1 MHNQEAFSARKAA
14 AIIVAAGSGSRL
26 GGQVP
31 KQFLTLGGKPVLRW
45 SVEVMLRCNKI
56 AAVIVVAPPLQVAET
71 AALLP
76 VDPRLRVIPGSS
88 ESRTESVRAGL
99 NALLDAPPASV
110 LIHDAARPG
119 LTLDVLD
126 ELLAA
131 LVASPVACPALPVA
145 DALKDTRGGGIR
157 SVARDGLVRV
167 QTPQGFHWDVIT
179 SAYAA
184 TTDAAVDDLAL
195 VEARGARI
203 ALTPGRE
210 TLMKITYPEDLA
222 VAEKLIASPA
232 LRVGPDLRVGNG
244 FDVHGFE
251 PGDAVILCGVSI
263 PHTRK
268 LEGHS
273 DADAAWHALTDAILG
288 ALALGDIGDHFP
300 PSDPQWKGA
309 ASVKFL
315 QHAVKL
321 AHERGFRIA
330 NADITILA
338 ERPKIAPHREAM
350 RLATAEA
357 CNIDLASV
365 SVKATTTE
373 KLGFIG
379 REEGI
384 AAQAAVLL
392 TR

>member
-1 MHNQEAFSARKAA
+1 MHNEEAFSARKAA

-31 KQFLTLGGKPVLRW
+31 KQFLPLGGKPVLRW

-56 AAVIVVAPPLQVAET
+56 ADVIIIAPPDSVEQT
-71 AALLP
+71 GALLP
-76 VDPRLRVIPGSS
+76 ANPRLRVIPGSPI
-88 ESRTESVRAGL
+88 SRTESVRAGL
-99 NALLDAPPASV
+99 NTLSAAPPAKV

-119 LTLDVLD
+119 LTLDVLE
-126 ELLAA
+126 ELLTA
-131 LVASPVACPALPVA
+131 LDTASAACPALPVS
-145 DALKDTRGGGIR
+145 DALKDTSAGGIR
-157 SVARDGLVRV
+157 SVPRDSLVRV
-167 QTPQGFHWDVIT
+167 QTPQAFRWDAIT

-195 VEARGARI
+195 VEARGAKI
-203 ALTPGRE
+203 TLTPGRE
-210 TLMKITYPEDLA
+210 ALMKITYPEDLA
-222 VAEKLIASPA
+222 VIEKLIASPA
-232 LRVGPDLRVGNG
+232 LRVGTG

-251 PGDAVILCGVSI
+251 PGDAVILCGVRI
-263 PHTRK
+263 PHTKK

-273 DADAAWHALTDAILG
+273 DADAGWHALTDAILG

-321 AHERGFRIA
+321 AHDRGFRIA

-338 ERPKIAPHREAM
+338 ERPKISPHREAM
-350 RLATAEA
+350 RRATAEA
-357 CNIDLASV
+357 CDIELASV

-373 KLGFIG
+373 KLGFVG

-384 AAQAAVLL
+384 AAQAVVLL
-392 TR
+392 SR

>member
-1 MHNQEAFSARKAA
+1 MHNQEAFSARESA

-31 KQFLTLGGKPVLRW
+31 KQFLMLGGKPVLRW
-45 SVEVMLRCNKI
+45 SVDAMLRCNKI
-56 AAVIVVAPPLQVAET
+56 ANIIVVAPPSFVAET
-71 AALLP
+71 TALLP
-76 VDPRLRVIPGSS
+76 GDPRLRVIPGSPD
-88 ESRTESVRAGL
+88 SRTESVRAGL
-99 NALLDAPPASV
+99 KALSGHPPAKV

-119 LTLDVLD
+119 LSLDVLD
-126 ELLAA
+126 ELITA
-131 LVASPVACPALPVA
+131 LDTAPAACPALPVA
-145 DALKDTRGGGIR
+145 DALKDTRGGGVR

-167 QTPQGFHWDVIT
+167 QTPQGFQWDVIT

-184 TTDAAVDDLAL
+184 TTDAAVDDLTL
-195 VEARGARI
+195 VEVRGAKI
-203 ALTPGRE
+203 TLTPGSE
-210 TLMKITYPEDLA
+210 ALMKITYPEDLA

-232 LRVGPDLRVGNG
+232 LRVGTG

-251 PGDAVILCGVSI
+251 PGDAVILCGVRI
-263 PHTRK
+263 PHTQK

-273 DADAAWHALTDAILG
+273 DADAGWHALTDAILG

-315 QHAVKL
+315 KHAVKL
-321 AHERGFRIA
+321 AHDRGFRIA

-338 ERPKIAPHREAM
+338 ERPKISPHREAM

-357 CNIDLASV
+357 LDVSADVV

-373 KLGFIG
+373 KLGFVG

-384 AAQAAVLL
+384 AAQAVVLL
-392 TR
+392 NR

>member
-1 MHNQEAFSARKAA
+1 MHNQEAFSAPQVA

-31 KQFLTLGGKPVLRW
+31 KQFLMLGGKTVLQW
-45 SVEVMLRCNKI
+45 SVDVMLRCNKI
-56 AAVIVVAPPLQVAET
+56 ASVVVVAPAKGAPQT
-71 AALLP
+71 AAALRP
-76 VDPRLRVIPGSS
+76 DPRLQVVAGSPV
-88 ESRTESVRAGL
+88 SRTESVRKGLAALAGS
-99 NALLDAPPASV
+99 PPAVV

-119 LTLDVLD
+119 LESGVID
-126 ELLAA
+126 ELLQALTRADAA
-131 LVASPVACPALPVA
+131 SPALPVA
-145 DALKDTRGGGIR
+145 DALKR
-157 SVARDGLVRV
+157 SGEALQSVDREGLMRV
-167 QTPQGFHWDVIT
+167 QTPQAFRWDVIT
-179 SAYAA
+179 RAYETAA
-184 TTDAAVDDLAL
+184 ASAVDDLAL
-195 VEARGARI
+195 LEGTGAKVV
-203 ALTPGRE
+203 LTPGR
-210 TLMKITYPEDLA
+210 TALMKITYPEDLA
-222 VAEKLIASPA
+222 VVEKLIAAPA
-232 LRVGPDLRVGNG
+232 LRVGTG

-251 PGDAVILCGVSI
+251 PGDAVILCGVRI

-273 DADAAWHALTDAILG
+273 DADAGWHALTDAILG

-309 ASVKFL
+309 ASIKFL
-315 QHAVKL
+315 KHAVQL
-321 AHERGFRIA
+321 AHERGFSVA

-338 ERPKIAPHREAM
+338 ERPKISPHREAM

-357 CNIDLASV
+357 LGVAVDVV

-373 KLGFIG
+373 KLGFVG

-392 TR
+392 SR

>member
-1 MHNQEAFSARKAA
+1 MHNQEAFSGEAAA
-14 AIIVAAGSGSRL
+14 AIIVAAGTGSRL

-31 KQFLTLGGKPVLRW
+31 KQFLRLGGKPVLQW
-45 SVEVMLRCNKI
+45 SIESMLRCNKI
-56 AAVIVVAPPLQVAET
+56 ARVIVVAPPDGVDQT

-76 VDPRLRVIPGSS
+76 DDPRLQIVAGSPI
-88 ESRTESVRAGL
+88 SRTESVRNGLKALAGR
-99 NALLDAPPASV
+99 PPGAV

-119 LTLDVLD
+119 LSVDD
-126 ELLAA
+126 IEALLAA
-131 LVASPVACPALPVA
+131 LATADAACPALLMA
-145 DALKDTRGGGIR
+145 DALKRGGDEVR
-157 SVARDGLVRV
+157 SVDREGLVRV
-167 QTPQGFHWDVIT
+167 QTPQAFRWDVI
-179 SAYAA
+179 SKAYETAA
-184 TTDAAVDDLAL
+184 AGAVDDLAL
-195 VEARGARI
+195 LEGTGAKVV
-203 ALTPGRE
+203 LTPGR
-210 TLMKITYPEDLA
+210 TALMKITYPEDLA
-222 VAEKLIASPA
+222 VAEKLIAAPA
-232 LRVGPDLRVGNG
+232 LRVGTG

-251 PGDAVILCGVSI
+251 PGDAVILCGVRI
-263 PHTRK
+263 PHTKK

-273 DADAAWHALTDAILG
+273 DADAGWHALTDAILG

-309 ASVKFL
+309 ASIKFL

-338 ERPKIAPHREAM
+338 ERPKISPHREAM
-350 RLATAEA
+350 RIATAEA
-357 CNIDLASV
+357 MGVSADVV

-373 KLGFIG
+373 KLGFVG

-392 TR
+392 TT

>member
-1 MHNQEAFSARKAA
+1 MHNQEAFSGQKAA

-31 KQFLTLGGKPVLRW
+31 KQFLMLGGKPVLRW
-45 SVEVMLRCNKI
+45 SVDSMLRCNKI
-56 AAVIVVAPPLQVAET
+56 ADVVVVAPAASVEQIR
-71 AALLP
+71 ALLP
-76 VDPRLRVIPGSS
+76 PDPRVRVVAGSPV
-88 ESRTESVRAGL
+88 SRTESVRNGLSALAGR
-99 NALLDAPPASV
+99 PPPHV

-119 LTLDVLD
+119 LSPEVLD
-126 ELLAA
+126 ELLIALGTADAA
-131 LVASPVACPALPVA
+131 APALPVS
-145 DALKDTRGGGIR
+145 DALKRTGASLQ
-157 SVARDGLVRV
+157 SVDRDGLVRV
-167 QTPQGFHWDVIT
+167 QTPQAFRWEVI
-179 SAYAA
+179 SRAYASA
-184 TTDAAVDDLAL
+184 TDAAVDDLAL
-195 VEARGARI
+195 VEASGAKV
-203 ALTPGRE
+203 ALTPGRVE
-210 TLMKITYPEDLA
+210 LMKITYPEDIA
-222 VAEKLIASPA
+222 VAEKLIAGPA
-232 LRVGPDLRVGNG
+232 LRVGTG

-251 PGDAVILCGVSI
+251 PGDAVILCGVAI
-263 PHTRK
+263 PHTKK

-309 ASVKFL
+309 ASIEFL

-321 AHERGFRIA
+321 AHDRGFRVA

-338 ERPKIAPHREAM
+338 ERPKISPHREAM

-357 CNIDLASV
+357 MRVSPDVV

-373 KLGFIG
+373 KLGFVG

-384 AAQAAVLL
+384 AAQATVLL
-392 TR
+392 SR

>member
-1 MHNQEAFSARKAA
+1 MHNEEAFSAQKAA

-31 KQFLTLGGKPVLRW
+31 KQFLPLGGKPVLRW

-56 AAVIVVAPPLQVAET
+56 ADVIIIAPPDSVEQT
-71 AALLP
+71 GALLP
-76 VDPRLRVIPGSS
+76 ANPRLRVIPGSPI
-88 ESRTESVRAGL
+88 SRTESVRAGL
-99 NALLDAPPASV
+99 NTLSAAPPAKV

-119 LTLDVLD
+119 LTLDVLE
-126 ELLAA
+126 ELLTA
-131 LVASPVACPALPVA
+131 LDTASAACPALPVS
-145 DALKDTRGGGIR
+145 DALKDTSAGGIR
-157 SVARDGLVRV
+157 SVPRDSLVRV
-167 QTPQGFHWDVIT
+167 QTPQAFRWDAIT

-195 VEARGARI
+195 VEAHGAKI
-203 ALTPGRE
+203 TLTPGRE
-210 TLMKITYPEDLA
+210 ALMKITYPEDLA
-222 VAEKLIASPA
+222 VIEKLIASPA
-232 LRVGPDLRVGNG
+232 LRVGTG

-251 PGDAVILCGVSI
+251 PGDAVILCGVRI
-263 PHTRK
+263 PHTKK

-273 DADAAWHALTDAILG
+273 DADAGWHALTDAILG

-321 AHERGFRIA
+321 AHDRGFRIA
-330 NADITILA
+330 NADISILA
-338 ERPKIAPHREAM
+338 ERPKISPHREAM
-350 RLATAEA
+350 RRATAEA
-357 CNIDLASV
+357 CDIELASV

-373 KLGFIG
+373 KLGFVG

-384 AAQAAVLL
+384 AAQAVVLL
-392 TR
+392 SR